1 MRGKSEVQTEPRV
14 PRLTRW
20 PSSLG
25 RLWPRV
31 GLRGP
36 RIAVRLP
43 APPCDSEKTRPGRAF
58 PLRRTFPQ
66 GCAILIFPKRLRG
79 RRGGEAAIS
88 PGPWPAA
95 AARGGHIR
103 LALDGGVRLSFTT
116 DHERV
121 ALPIPHSGCSRGIYE
136 VRSGCGPNAETPS
149 FRTART
155 PRGLSSPHL
164 PGDGRLSPSQGSSV
178 RLRTVSSCWARWRY
192 GPGPRCRGSRLP
204 KPAASARSA
213 CVFLESRRDS
223 AGPKGVSCSV
233 TTQKNPRSP
242 NRTKQKR
249 SRHKSKTRTDGFPNK
264 MAFEA
269 QGERAGTRPGLRRGG
284 PPAVESL
291 FPSVSWRN
299 VLSSG
304 APSAEG
310 PRLAGLRSGPP
321 SALCPCPGSIMSP
334 GHTVMPPPRPFGKFF
349 RKHFAVSNM
358 LIYKL

>member
-1 MRGKSEVQTEPRV
+1 MSASSGPLGKPKVNVGEQRLPFQRTLIPGPKGACGPGTRSVTSRWISGGVATLCHKTQYKTKKVHMRGKSEVQTEPRV

-149 FRTART
+149 SRTART
-155 PRGLSSPHL
+155 PRGLSSPHP

-178 RLRTVSSCWARWRY
+178 RLRTVSSCWAR
-192 GPGPRCRGSRLP
+192 
-204 KPAASARSA
+204 
-213 CVFLESRRDS
+213 
-223 AGPKGVSCSV
+223 
-233 TTQKNPRSP
+233 
-242 NRTKQKR
+242 
-249 SRHKSKTRTDGFPNK
+249 
-264 MAFEA
+264 
-269 QGERAGTRPGLRRGG
+269 
-284 PPAVESL
+284 
-291 FPSVSWRN
+291 
-299 VLSSG
+299 
-304 APSAEG
+304 
-310 PRLAGLRSGPP
+310 
-321 SALCPCPGSIMSP
+321 
-334 GHTVMPPPRPFGKFF
+334 
-349 RKHFAVSNM
+349 
-358 LIYKL
+358 

>member
-88 PGPWPAA
+88 PGPWSAA

-178 RLRTVSSCWARWRY
+178 RLRTVSSCWARWCY

-213 CVFLESRRDS
+213 CVFLASRRDS
-223 AGPKGVSCSV
+223 AGRKGVSCSV
-233 TTQKNPRSP
+233 TTQKNPRSQ
-242 NRTKQKR
+242 NTTKQNR
-249 SRHKSKTRTDGFPNK
+249 NALGINPRLEQTGFQTKWRLRPR
-264 MAFEA
+264 AR
-269 QGERAGTRPGLRRGG
+269 ERAPGRDSGG
-284 PPAVESL
+284 GVPQQ
-291 FPSVSWRN
+291 
-299 VLSSG
+299 
-304 APSAEG
+304 
-310 PRLAGLRSGPP
+310 
-321 SALCPCPGSIMSP
+321 
-334 GHTVMPPPRPFGKFF
+334 
-349 RKHFAVSNM
+349 
-358 LIYKL
+358 